1 MRLSL
6 RLLNKRHTRRD
17 AFGDFASFP
26 LIGFQ
31 EVPGTSLLFTF
42 PRSGRRGENTAYST
56 SVGECVTRAASK
68 MMTGAV

>member
-6 RLLNKRHTRRD
+6 GLLNKRHTRR

-31 EVPGTSLLFTF
+31 EVPGTSLLFTI
-42 PRSGRRGENTAYST
+42 PRSGRRGENTALD
-56 SVGECVTRAASK
+56 VCRRVCDAG
-68 MMTGAV
+68 GIGN